1 MRTAADADRCGQ
13 DAKAAKEQW
22 LLELRVRV
30 HAGLGV
36 GERNAA
42 RQPGKRRVPVDAT
55 VAGHVQEGNAGVSV
69 VGQKPG
75 GRARKHDVA
84 LVAAQPDAGAQRAC
98 ISWQRIGKGG
108 AGDQGPMAPRILGA
122 IDAHGL

>member
-55 VAGHVQEGNAGVSV
+55 VAGHVQEGNAG
-69 VGQKPG
+69 GEL
-75 GRARKHDVA
+75 R
-84 LVAAQPDAGAQRAC
+84 LAGAVEVHRDEDL
-98 ISWQRIGKGG
+98 RLFGVPLDFRLTHLGG
-108 AGDQGPMAPRILGA
+108 PR
-122 IDAHGL
+122 